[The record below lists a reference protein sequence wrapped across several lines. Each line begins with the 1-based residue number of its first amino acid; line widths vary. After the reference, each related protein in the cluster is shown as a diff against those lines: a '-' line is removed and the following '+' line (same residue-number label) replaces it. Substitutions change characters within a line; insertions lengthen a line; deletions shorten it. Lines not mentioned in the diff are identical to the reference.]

1 MASPIRQ
8 LQVLDGEN
16 DGTLLKVAFASS
28 DRRTVDQHFGS
39 SRSFVFYGIDPE
51 RAELQSVVEFG
62 ELDQDGNE
70 DKLAA
75 KLELLDGCIAV
86 YCRACGARRYA
97 SCWRSVYSRSRSAR
111 PRASPN

>member
-75 KLELLDGCIAV
+75 KLELLDGCIT
-86 YCRACGARRYA
+86 
-97 SCWRSVYSRSRSAR
+97 
-111 PRASPN
+111 